1 MNDLDYMKIAL
12 KEAEKAA
19 ECNEVPVGAIIVCR
33 NMIIARTH
41 NQTELLNDVTAH
53 AEMLAITAASNY
65 LNGKYLDECTMYV
78 SLEPCAM
85 CAGAIGWSKLGKLVF
100 GAPDSKKGFTSTCA
114 NILHPKTKVISGI
127 LQNECEKVIQTF
139 FTKKR

>member
-33 NMIIARTH
+33 NRIIARTH

-65 LNGKYLDECTMYV
+65 LSGKYLDECTMYV
-78 SLEPCAM
+78 SLEPCSM
-85 CAGAIGWSKLGKLVF
+85 CAGAIGWSQLGKLVF
-100 GAPDSKKGFTSTCA
+100 GAVDLKKGFQSKCKD
-114 NILHPKTKVISGI
+114 ILHPKTQVVSGI
-127 LQNECEKVIQTF
+127 LQEESETLIKTF
-139 FTKKR
+139 FSKKR